1 MYPRAGSTRLHSNRS
16 KILCGHVR
24 DEKADDR
31 RKVPFE
37 EMNHVPFQFKNGY
50 RMDVLGGDEPYL
62 FRLEQGKH
70 VLRLEASL
78 GEFAPLIHEVEDS
91 LLNLNAMY
99 RKILMITGTNPDEF
113 RDYRVEQRIPEPL
126 EIFRFESDRL
136 NVVAARL
143 VELSGQSG
151 DQEAPLKT
159 MALQL
164 DEMIEKPDTIPRRL
178 EAYKT
183 NTGGLG
189 TWLQQAREHRWRSM
203 PSMLPRPM
211 SSCPRAGWVPVIR

>member
-1 MYPRAGSTRLHSNRS
+1 MYATRKLT
-16 KILCGHVR
+16 IDG
-24 DEKADDR
+24 
-31 RKVPFE
+31 KVPFE

-113 RDYRVEQRIPEPL
+113 RDYRVERGY
-126 EIFRFESDRL
+126 RSRWKSSDSK
-136 NVVAARL
+136 A
-143 VELSGQSG
+143 
-151 DQEAPLKT
+151 
-159 MALQL
+159 
-164 DEMIEKPDTIPRRL
+164 
-178 EAYKT
+178 
-183 NTGGLG
+183 TG
-189 TWLQQAREHRWRSM
+189 
-203 PSMLPRPM
+203 
-211 SSCPRAGWVPVIR
+211 